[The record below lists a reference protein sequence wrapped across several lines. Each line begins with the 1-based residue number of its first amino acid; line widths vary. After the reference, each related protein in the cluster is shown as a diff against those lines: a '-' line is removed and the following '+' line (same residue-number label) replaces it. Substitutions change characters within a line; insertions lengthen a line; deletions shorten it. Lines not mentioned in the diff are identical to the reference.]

1 MKTFK
6 CLAAS
11 LLLSALAITPAL
23 AAPTSQQLQ
32 QGLYAEEVEG
42 NIAAAIK
49 TYDDIIKDK
58 AAPANL
64 AAQALYRQGM
74 CYLKLKEEPLARAA
88 LEKLIA
94 EHADQAE
101 LVAKARAALDELTD
115 FDPAL
120 LMPPGTLVYMEFG
133 SPGRQVE
140 TILNTLK
147 GTPFENP
154 LTAIAGAQP
163 TNAGQG
169 PANLVAALLNPS
181 MMAEFK
187 KIHSFAMGVTGIAQ
201 NNPPMIAVFWPG
213 KSDALRGLIQAA
225 LGMAG
230 PPGQPIEGMQTVDIN
245 NFGAVAY
252 DDKIVIVAR
261 PAAQLSWCVKQY
273 KGVTSEPSLATSNSS
288 FKKLGKL
295 QRLNTFMT
303 LWAHVD
309 EGYAQLLKMFPAGQ
323 IPAGV
328 LTANAVVD
336 FTNIEDLT
344 LVESIETNG
353 FSCTYNFQFKDGH
366 HSLAYGVIRTPNI
379 TRAGLEAAPAEAV
392 GVASF
397 ALSPNN
403 PEQAGQV
410 QAKIQ
415 SITGLDLGREIFAN
429 VEQITLF
436 AMPAA
441 DTASWATNHFLPDQL
456 GLTITSRNPEQT
468 RQILSTLLGTAS
480 AVATNAGSLNPGQ
493 FKVGRAGQRDIYC
506 YLDQVNGTT
515 LLSLNPD
522 IIHACVT
529 ASQNHKSVC
538 AAGPLNGAVNQLGPS
553 SSKLLAINVGGAIR
567 LLGPQLARG
576 TLKEDQATQLRD
588 NLAQLAR
595 ATDGTTIQVRTDEQP
610 NELTLNSTVTGLPT
624 LDKVI
629 GPISQIG
636 RLLREMKTEAVAQ
649 KLRQEMA
656 AVVMPALETPAI
668 DGTIGEA
675 WKTAPQYQLE
685 NVIYTPPTSSN
696 DLSASYRAMW
706 DHDNLYLLVEVTD
719 DILRHDSPPDQWWKS
734 DSVEVYIDGDNSK
747 APAYGPNDFQYA
759 FIWDKTSP
767 QMLENKHNGTN
778 GVQYAIVTTEKGYR
792 VEAKFPWSTL
802 GAKPSAGA
810 KIGLDVH
817 VNDNDTGERKTKLC
831 WHDREDNAWNNP
843 QLFGNAELAG
853 LVGWWKFDE
862 TQGATVGDSSGNH
875 HDGTV
880 VGNANW
886 TQGRIGGAIDLNGHD
901 NFVRIADKSA
911 FDFAGNATVAC
922 WVRMR
927 GVPAEWTAIVTKGD
941 TAWRLST
948 SGSEM
953 KFHFAVQSWQGGQA
967 FVNGAT
973 TVSANEWHHVAGVY
987 DGSVVKLYLDGRLDG
1002 TAPWNQGIGRNDF
1015 DVLIGENAE
1024 LKDRGFDGLID
1035 DVRVYNYALSDNE
1048 IKALIAVP

>member
-1 MKTFK
+1 MKTLK
-6 CLAAS
+6 CLATS
-11 LLLSALAITPAL
+11 LLLSALAITPAP

-49 TYDDIIKDK
+49 AYDDIIKDK

-64 AAQALYRQGM
+64 VAQALYRQGM

-101 LVAKARAALDELTD
+101 LAAKARAALDDLTD

-120 LMPPGTLVYMEFG
+120 LMPPGTLVYLEFG

-140 TILNTLK
+140 TVLTTLK

-187 KIHSFAMGVTGIAQ
+187 KMRSFAVGVTGIAQ
-201 NNPPMIAVFWPG
+201 NNPPMISVFWPG

-230 PPGQPIEGMQTVDIN
+230 PPGQPMEGMQTVDIK

-261 PAAQLSWCVKQY
+261 PATQLSWCVKQY
-273 KGVTSEPSLATSNSS
+273 KGLTSEPSLASSNAS

-303 LWAHVD
+303 LWAQVD

-323 IPAGV
+323 VPPGV
-328 LTANAVVD
+328 FTANALFD
-336 FTNIEDLT
+336 FANIEDLT

-353 FSCTYNFQFKDGH
+353 FSCTFDFQFKDGH
-366 HSLAYGVIRTPNI
+366 HSLAYGAIRTPNI
-379 TRAGLEAAPAEAV
+379 TRAALEAVPEEAV

-429 VEQITLF
+429 IEQITLF

-441 DTASWATNHFLPDQL
+441 GDKASSATNLFLLNQL
-456 GLTITSRNPEQT
+456 GLTLTSRNPEQT
-468 RQILSTLLGTAS
+468 RQILSALLGTAS
-480 AVATNAGSLNPGQ
+480 AVSANPGGLNPGQ
-493 FKVGRAGQRDIYC
+493 FKVGNAGYC

-515 LLSLNPD
+515 LLSMNPD

-529 ASQNHKSVC
+529 SSQNHKSIC
-538 AAGPLNGAVNQLGPS
+538 AAGPLNGAVNQLGPF
-553 SSKLLAINVGGAIR
+553 SSKFLAINVGGAIR
-567 LLGPQLARG
+567 LSEPRLARG
-576 TLKEDQATQLRD
+576 AINEDQATQLRD
-588 NLAQLAR
+588 SLAQLAH
-595 ATDGTTIQVRTDEQP
+595 AADATTIQVRTDEQP
-610 NELTLNSTVTGLPT
+610 NELTLNSAITGLPT
-624 LDKVI
+624 LDKVV
-629 GPISQIG
+629 GPIAQIG
-636 RLLREMKTEAVAQ
+636 RIRKQIGADAIAQ
-649 KLRQEMA
+649 KARQEMA
-656 AVVMPALETPAI
+656 AVVMPALQAPAI

-675 WKTAPQYQLE
+675 WKTAPEYKLE
-685 NVIYTPPTSSN
+685 NVFYTPPTSSN
-696 DLSASYRAMW
+696 DLSASYRALW

-719 DILRHDSPPDQWWKS
+719 DVLRHDSPADQWWEC

-747 APAYGPNDFQYA
+747 APAYGPNDYQYA

-767 QMLENKHNGTN
+767 QMLESKNNRTN
-778 GVQYAIVTTEKGYR
+778 DVQYAIVTTEKGYR
-792 VEAKFPWSTL
+792 VEAKFPWTTL
-802 GAKPSAGA
+802 GAKASAGA

-817 VNDNDTGERKTKLC
+817 VNDNDTGKRKTKIS
-831 WHDREDNAWNNP
+831 WHAREDNAWSNP

-853 LVGWWKFDE
+853 LVGWWKCNE
-862 TQGATVGDSSGNH
+862 TQGATVADSSGNH

-880 VGNANW
+880 AGNATW
-886 TQGRIGGAIDLNGHD
+886 TKGRTGGAIDLNGHD

-922 WVRMR
+922 WVRLR
-927 GVPAEWTAIVTKGD
+927 SVPVEWTAIVTKGD

-953 KFHFAVQSWQGGQA
+953 KFHFAVQNWEAGKG

-973 TVSANEWHHVAGVY
+973 TVRANEWHHLAGVY
-987 DGSVVKLYLDGRLDG
+987 DGSVLKLYLDGTLDA
-1002 TAPWNQGIGRNDF
+1002 TAPWDQGMGRNNF

-1024 LKDRGFDGLID
+1024 NKGRCFDGLID

-1048 IKALIAVP
+1048 IKALAAAP